1 MCLSENV
8 SVVPGHVTED
18 DSKDTGQIK
27 ILSFNGMVWGKCKS
41 IQKGIIGIC
50 KPYKMQKCAQNM
62 KENDEYCH
70 GFFGSTAL
78 LHLQGHRYKVGGSS
92 PPEVLVS
99 S

>member
-1 MCLSENV
+1 
-8 SVVPGHVTED
+8 
-18 DSKDTGQIK
+18 
-27 ILSFNGMVWGKCKS
+27 
-41 IQKGIIGIC
+41 
-50 KPYKMQKCAQNM
+50 MQKFAQNM